1 MPRYVPDV
9 NSSPTDGEA
18 ASSADATSWASEDLP
33 LLGETFAVELA
44 NSHYRSAREDI
55 DFLTD
60 VGIRTWFQH
69 APAAA
74 DIPIP
79 TDLASAAVAAV
90 RRTRDATRLL
100 LEESADGVRTARAGE
115 SVATLRSAAA
125 RAPARLVVELS
136 DGLCGPVTW
145 RLHHEGRAADVFVAV
160 VASRCILFLG
170 TEQARRVRRCAR
182 PACPML
188 FVQHHRARR
197 FCHES
202 CAHTERQARYYRS
215 RSAAGRKAAPG
226 SLSRAGAERGR

>member
-1 MPRYVPDV
+1 MGFSLKDRD
-9 NSSPTDGEA
+9 A
-18 ASSADATSWASEDLP
+18 ADPADATSWTSEDLP

-60 VGIRTWFQH
+60 IGIRTWFQH
-69 APAAA
+69 APAAT
-74 DIPIP
+74 DIAIP
-79 TDLASAAVAAV
+79 SDLASATVAVV

-100 LEESADGVRTARAGE
+100 LEESADGMRTSRAE
-115 SVATLRSAAA
+115 DSVATLRSAAG

-136 DGLCGPVTW
+136 DGSCGPAAW
-145 RLHHEGRAADVFVAV
+145 RLHHEGRPDDVFVAV

-182 PACPML
+182 PVCPML
-188 FVQHHRARR
+188 FVQNHRARR
-197 FCHES
+197 YCHES

-215 RSAAGRKAAPG
+215 RSAAKRKAAAG
-226 SLSRAGAERGR
+226 STSHAGADRER

>member
-1 MPRYVPDV
+1 M
-9 NSSPTDGEA
+9 SSSLTDQDA
-18 ASSADATSWASEDLP
+18 AGSADGPTWTSEDLP

-44 NSHYRSAREDI
+44 NSHYRSAHEDI

-60 VGIRTWFQH
+60 IGIRTWFQH

-79 TDLASAAVAAV
+79 TGLASAAVAAV

-100 LEESADGVRTARAGE
+100 LEESADGVQASRADE

-136 DGLCGPVTW
+136 DGLRGPLAW
-145 RLHHEGRAADVFVAV
+145 RLQHEGLPDDVFVAG
-160 VASRCILFLG
+160 VASRCVLFLG

-215 RSAAGRKAAPG
+215 RSAAGRTAAAG
-226 SLSRAGAERGR
+226 SRSRAASSAGGE